1 LTDQRGYFLILDLAI
16 GGGFSFAMSGRP
28 TPTPDTEPGHPMMV
42 DYVAVWTRPGTGEKK
57 PAVKDMS
64 ATAPARASSTAKR

>member
-1 LTDQRGYFLILDLAI
+1 
-16 GGGFSFAMSGRP
+16 
-28 TPTPDTEPGHPMMV
+28 MMV